1 MRGLKIA
8 AIASVSLLVVM
19 VLLVG
24 YLFLTAEVRVTG
36 VEVVGVS
43 AAQDPAAFEALEPL
57 FVKTNGEIL
66 FVRRKNRSPGSA
78 FRAAKI
84 FHSGVVQIG
93 RSGLPEGVRGARPQ
107 DGCRP
112 CDPVGLQHRRP
123 RRRGRR

>member
-43 AAQDPAAFEALEPL
+43 AAQDPAAFEALKNAVVEETFQGTLYQKPL
-57 FVKTNGEIL
+57 EWKDPSEYVYLTYTLRIRNDCL
-66 FVRRKNRSPGSA
+66 VPVSYT
-78 FRAAKI
+78 
-84 FHSGVVQIG
+84 HLT
-93 RSGLPEGVRGARPQ
+93 LPTKLEV
-107 DGCRP
+107 
-112 CDPVGLQHRRP
+112 
-123 RRRGRR
+123 

>member
-43 AAQDPAAFEALEPL
+43 AAQDPQPS
-57 FVKTNGEIL
+57 
-66 FVRRKNRSPGSA
+66 RR
-78 FRAAKI
+78 
-84 FHSGVVQIG
+84 
-93 RSGLPEGVRGARPQ
+93 
-107 DGCRP
+107 
-112 CDPVGLQHRRP
+112 
-123 RRRGRR
+123 

>member
-43 AAQDPAAFEALEPL
+43 AAQDPAAFEALKNAVEEETFQGTLYQKPL
-57 FVKTNGEIL
+57 EWKDPSEYGWRCARLRQCPPWI
-66 FVRRKNRSPGSA
+66 RRDLRRVPG
-78 FRAAKI
+78 
-84 FHSGVVQIG
+84 
-93 RSGLPEGVRGARPQ
+93 PE
-107 DGCRP
+107 
-112 CDPVGLQHRRP
+112 
-123 RRRGRR
+123 